1 MGYLMDRLPQS
12 ADNMTSPH
20 EGYRDGEVPK
30 AHRHEPRRS
39 HGTGDRLEALGSSED
54 RDGPERARGGREPTV
69 SVRVLAGLVRAL
81 ERGGATRDAL
91 QQGTSIDLGN
101 IDGDGRVARS
111 EIARLC
117 EVALTV
123 TDDPALGLHCAE
135 RISPVAFGP
144 LSHMIAHSA
153 TLKHALE
160 ALGQFHRLL
169 NDEPS
174 FKLIE
179 LDGRILL
186 EKMPRAGEPPRMQRF
201 FAEISMVGLFRLV
214 RAFGRAL
221 PESASFAFARPPHAA
236 EYTRL
241 FEGRERFEQPFTGI
255 VFDKAWL
262 SAPSPDRDE
271 EVHATLRGLAER
283 RLMRIMQRT
292 PYALRV
298 REFLL
303 RQDSWR
309 HRVDMP
315 AVARSLGI
323 SVRSL
328 RRRLAHEQTS
338 YTVIANEALAVIA
351 KQLLSQQR
359 TIQETAYEMG
369 FADTSSFHRAFK
381 QWTGTTP
388 SAYRET
394 QLVHDERP

>member
-1 MGYLMDRLPQS
+1 M
-12 ADNMTSPH
+12 
-20 EGYRDGEVPK
+20 PK
-30 AHRHEPRRS
+30 DPPAERS
-39 HGTGDRLEALGSSED
+39 
-54 RDGPERARGGREPTV
+54 RARSTREPTV
-69 SVRVLAGLVRAL
+69 SARVLRGLLRAL
-81 ERGGATRDAL
+81 EREGAAREEL
-91 QQGTSIDLGN
+91 QRATSFDLEN
-101 IDGDGRVARS
+101 IDGDGRIARS
-111 EIARLC
+111 TIARLC
-117 EVALTV
+117 EVAMDV
-123 TDDPALGLHCAE
+123 TNDGALGLHCAE

-144 LSHMIAHSA
+144 LSHMIAHSP

-160 ALGQFHRLL
+160 TMGQFHRLL

-174 FKLIE
+174 FKLVE
-179 LDGRILL
+179 LDDRILL
-186 EKMPRAGEPPRMQRF
+186 QKVPYADESPRMQRF

-214 RAFGRAL
+214 KAFGRAL
-221 PESASFAFARPPHAA
+221 PESASFAFDAPPHAA
-236 EYTRL
+236 EYARL
-241 FEGRERFEQPFTGI
+241 FERRERFDQPFTGI

-271 EVHATLRGLAER
+271 EVHATLRSLAER

-292 PYALRV
+292 PYAMRV

-328 RRRLAHEQTS
+328 RRRLAREQTS
-338 YTVIANEALAVIA
+338 YTVVANEALAIIA

-394 QLVHDERP
+394 QLERDHRM